1 MPKTQL
7 ISSPTQRFI
16 VPLCFIISSLSDV
29 KYRLRIYTKSNAGML
44 SDNGV
49 KPLRSTNKTAR
60 LRITPSP
67 SCFNRLFSAFLSF
80 GGLISRFIT
89 TVPPLLKRVA
99 HPSRILSPHFRV
111 PRNLRDLPASDHH
124 KKCLLVSSQQI
135 ISAQQYNIV
144 GKLICIGYCLGN
156 SQGVS

>member
-1 MPKTQL
+1 MIFTGFP
-7 ISSPTQRFI
+7 RFR
-16 VPLCFIISSLSDV
+16 
-29 KYRLRIYTKSNAGML
+29 KYIDMW
-44 SDNGV
+44 
-49 KPLRSTNKTAR
+49 
-60 LRITPSP
+60 
-67 SCFNRLFSAFLSF
+67 
-80 GGLISRFIT
+80 
-89 TVPPLLKRVA
+89 
-99 HPSRILSPHFRV
+99 V

>member
-1 MPKTQL
+1 MIDQIRRVGVQIDDIAVKTVEIQ
-7 ISSPTQRFI
+7 
-16 VPLCFIISSLSDV
+16 
-29 KYRLRIYTKSNAGML
+29 
-44 SDNGV
+44 
-49 KPLRSTNKTAR
+49 
-60 LRITPSP
+60 SP
-67 SCFNRLFSAFLSF
+67 SLM
-80 GGLISRFIT
+80 IKMHT
-89 TVPPLLKRVA
+89 
-99 HPSRILSPHFRV
+99 ILRV